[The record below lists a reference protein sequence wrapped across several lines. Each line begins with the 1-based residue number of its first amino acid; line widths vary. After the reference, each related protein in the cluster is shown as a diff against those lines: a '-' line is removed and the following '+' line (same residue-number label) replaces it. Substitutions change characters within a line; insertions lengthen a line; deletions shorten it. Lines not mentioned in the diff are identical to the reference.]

1 VYHYTPRQ
9 ARELTVREYNTLM
22 QFAENVAAEQN
33 GA

>member
-9 ARELTVREYNTLM
+9 VRELTVREYNMLM